1 MRKLIMS
8 AAAAAMIVGSSVA
21 QAAPVADARAGSPVA
36 EAEGMSSEILLGLFA
51 AILLVIAL
59 IGINDNDVDDN
70 FPTSP

>member
-1 MRKLIMS
+1 MRKLMMS

-36 EAEGMSSEILLGLFA
+36 EAEGLGSAVWLGVLA
-51 AILLVIAL
+51 AILLAIAL

>member
-1 MRKLIMS
+1 MS

>member
-8 AAAAAMIVGSSVA
+8 AAAAAIIVGSSVA

-36 EAEGMSSEILLGLFA
+36 EAEGLSSEILLGLLA
-51 AILLVIAL
+51 AILLTIAL
-59 IGINDNDVDDN
+59 LGINDNDVPDN